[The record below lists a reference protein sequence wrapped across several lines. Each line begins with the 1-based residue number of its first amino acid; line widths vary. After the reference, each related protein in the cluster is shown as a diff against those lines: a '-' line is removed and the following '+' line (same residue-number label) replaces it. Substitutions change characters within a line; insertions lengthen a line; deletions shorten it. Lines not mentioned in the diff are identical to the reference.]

1 MHKPIYPP
9 SYIQVHHHSPC
20 GIPPTM
26 RRAQN
31 VRGYPVPSTCVT
43 LRHPTRRVAPETQV
57 AARAAVSSTIH
68 AQLSSPVPPP
78 RNSDSPVYQPG
89 STSRSSWYFGMLPA
103 RATAHVRAEQ
113 YQMPLMHDPT
123 TSGPGQTPLHTNVLP
138 RSLYRR
144 TKRMYQLPAIQ
155 PSSTTRTRAAL
166 ISFCADAVSPRCA
179 CLLHITPTMSNPARR
194 RGDACGGGRAGPV
207 ATM

>member
-1 MHKPIYPP
+1 MHSPIYPP
-9 SYIQVHHHSPC
+9 SYMQVHHHSPC

-57 AARAAVSSTIH
+57 AARAAVSSTP
-68 AQLSSPVPPP
+68 SSPSEEF
-78 RNSDSPVYQPG
+78 RFAVYQPG

-103 RATAHVRAEQ
+103 RAFLQHRLRPRAHARAEQ

-144 TKRMYQLPAIQ
+144 TKRIYQPPAIQ

-166 ISFCADAVSPRCA
+166 ISFCADAVSSQCA
-179 CLLHITPTMSNPARR
+179 CLLHITRLW
-194 RGDACGGGRAGPV
+194 GDACGGGRAGPV